1 MSIRVALLRKIT
13 EMDPQLR
20 EVVLL
25 LLEEMERQRAHLE
38 QQVTKTEFNELK
50 EVVAELAEA
59 LKQTQAEVR
68 ALAEAQKRTEQRV
81 AELAE
86 AQKRT
91 EQKVAE
97 LAEALKQTQAEV
109 RALVQRVDFLHER
122 IENLSDTV
130 GYTLENAAYKA
141 LPDILRE
148 RLGIQVEGRL
158 SRRYVRVGNVDRQ
171 VNIFGYGYREGQ
183 RVLIVGEAKTRPSIR
198 EVDKFL
204 RLVEGLK
211 AQEGLPVV
219 PVFVAHDYPP
229 SVEAYIREK
238 GILLVWSYDF

>member
-68 ALAEAQKRTEQRV
+68 A
-81 AELAE
+81 LAE